1 MVKELCVLLT
11 RCEVRTREC
20 GPAVN
25 SSNRAQLGLCDEE
38 FPPPHPTLIWPR
50 AGLFNAKLIARLTL
64 FATIPLSQVKRHHK
78 VQARNFGST
87 AVLFT

>member
-38 FPPPHPTLIWPR
+38 FPPPPPHPDMAPS
-50 AGLFNAKLIARLTL
+50 RLVQCQTYCTTDIVCNNP
-64 FATIPLSQVKRHHK
+64 TITS
-78 VQARNFGST
+78 
-87 AVLFT
+87 